1 VKSSPGNASSLS
13 YSIHQQLNGY
23 GLAAGAAGVALLA
36 LAQPSEAKIVYTPAH
51 EKLPLNKDFFL
62 DLNHDRTTDFRL
74 HILTSDADCAAR
86 RATCSSGDAAFFF
99 EYPQVKGNAV
109 VGRPAYASALR
120 AGAAIGPKAAF
131 NSSRGIMGGVE
142 FLNQRLSYDGAWADS
157 GKPVND
163 RYLGLKFLINGKIH
177 YGWARFNVKIYRN
190 PESTVRAV
198 LTGYAYET
206 VPNKPIIAGQ
216 TKATGK
222 VSKVEQSTA
231 QNATLGLLAR
241 GAPALSIWRREESGE
256 TQ

>member
-1 VKSSPGNASSLS
+1 
-13 YSIHQQLNGY
+13 
-23 GLAAGAAGVALLA
+23 
-36 LAQPSEAKIVYTPAH
+36 
-51 EKLPLNKDFFL
+51 
-62 DLNHDRTTDFRL
+62 
-74 HILTSDADCAAR
+74 
-86 RATCSSGDAAFFF
+86 
-99 EYPQVKGNAV
+99 
-109 VGRPAYASALR
+109 
-120 AGAAIGPKAAF
+120 
-131 NSSRGIMGGVE
+131 MGGVE

-206 VPNKPIIAGQ
+206 IPNKPIIAGR

-231 QNATLGLLAR
+231 QNATLGMLAQ
-241 GAPALSIWRREESGE
+241 GEPALSVWRR
-256 TQ
+256 